1 MIRRACPSVRSP
13 LSLFISYAFDG
24 ASFCS
29 TTRLDYLLE
38 AAGCQ
43 LYLGGPFLTPDS
55 ALEVLLEVSSPL
67 HISYSFNQRSP
78 FGTYGVLPESPKVF
92 LKTRPILNRT
102 LCLT

>member
-1 MIRRACPSVRSP
+1 
-13 LSLFISYAFDG
+13 
-24 ASFCS
+24 
-29 TTRLDYLLE
+29 
-38 AAGCQ
+38 
-43 LYLGGPFLTPDS
+43 
-55 ALEVLLEVSSPL
+55 L

>member
-1 MIRRACPSVRSP
+1 MGLPFLRQ
-13 LSLFISYAFDG
+13 
-24 ASFCS
+24 
-29 TTRLDYLLE
+29 LDLIYLLE

-78 FGTYGVLPESPKVF
+78 FGTYSVLSESPKVF